1 MSVALSLIGGV
12 LGLAVAAV
20 VLRVVPA
27 LVPGDVARLKEVGI
41 GPVTV
46 AFTVGLSVFVGL
58 LSGAAPALQWSG
70 IHLTRTPN
78 EGNAQ
83 SAGGF
88 RLSRSNRSRA
98 VLVMAQVAL
107 ALVLLVGTGLLLR
120 SFVGLVTSTAATTR
134 ATWFPPRPCIPGRA
148 SHPWRLV
155 RAGVVFVDWRHPVG
169 ESGSEPSCL
178 IRPKGPIHD
187 ILTIPHRLATSLRLR
202 PRPAPASGRYDG
214 DGVDENPCRFSVGRA
229 DRRSRLCA
237 AWLRRSDRHDPREGT
252 PV

>member
-120 SFVGLVTSTAATTR
+120 SFVGLLDRGYDPGNVVSAEAVYPRTSQPSLA
-134 ATWFPPRPCIPGRA
+134 PGPGR
-148 SHPWRLV
+148 RGL
-155 RAGVVFVDWRHPVG
+155 R
-169 ESGSEPSCL
+169 
-178 IRPKGPIHD
+178 
-187 ILTIPHRLATSLRLR
+187 RLASSSRRERVGTKLPDQAKGADPRHFDNSSPAGHVVETTSPPGAGQRSLR
-202 PRPAPASGRYDG
+202 
-214 DGVDENPCRFSVGRA
+214 
-229 DRRSRLCA
+229 RRWS
-237 AWLRRSDRHDPREGT
+237 
-252 PV
+252 